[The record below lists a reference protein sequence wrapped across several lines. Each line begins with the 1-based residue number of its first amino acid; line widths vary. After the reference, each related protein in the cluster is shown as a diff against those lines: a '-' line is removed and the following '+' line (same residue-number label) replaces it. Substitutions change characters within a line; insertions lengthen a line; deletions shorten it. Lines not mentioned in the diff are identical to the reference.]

1 MSEPLPGIL
10 AVAAISVGS
19 LHTIAPDHW
28 VPFAA
33 LARAERWSA
42 WRTARVTAL
51 CGFGHVTVSVLLGL
65 LALVFG
71 VEMLE
76 LFGRRMESAAG
87 LLLIG
92 FGLVYGLLGLRRAL
106 APRLAGA
113 HEHDGHVHTHG
124 HAHPHHHHHHDVDGE
139 GRRMTAWT
147 LFLLF
152 SADPCVAVIPILFA
166 AAPLG
171 WLQTAGV
178 VTAYELA
185 TIGTMVALVLPA
197 SAAAA
202 KLSAS
207 WLNRFGDATAGGI
220 IVAVGVLVAAVGW

>member
-1 MSEPLPGIL
+1 
-10 AVAAISVGS
+10 
-19 LHTIAPDHW
+19 
-28 VPFAA
+28 
-33 LARAERWSA
+33 
-42 WRTARVTAL
+42 
-51 CGFGHVTVSVLLGL
+51 
-65 LALVFG
+65 
-71 VEMLE
+71 
-76 LFGRRMESAAG
+76 
-87 LLLIG
+87 
-92 FGLVYGLLGLRRAL
+92 
-106 APRLAGA
+106 
-113 HEHDGHVHTHG
+113 
-124 HAHPHHHHHHDVDGE
+124 
-139 GRRMTAWT
+139 MTAWT